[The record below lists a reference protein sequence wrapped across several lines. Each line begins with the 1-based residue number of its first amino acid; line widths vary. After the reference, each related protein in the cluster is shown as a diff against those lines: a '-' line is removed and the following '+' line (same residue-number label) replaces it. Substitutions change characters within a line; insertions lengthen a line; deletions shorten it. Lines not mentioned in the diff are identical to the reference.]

1 MRATRT
7 LDLAP
12 SHATFGS
19 THIRRDMSK
28 LDYRSR
34 IYEYYVHSRLESLAP
49 PDTES
54 VRREGVFLQRL
65 VRRHFPPNRDARIL
79 DLGCGYGSLLYHARQ
94 AGYVNAVGVDRSPQ
108 QVAEAKRLGITG
120 VTEGDILEYLRSTA
134 SGSQDVILTFDVIEH
149 FTRDEL
155 LPLVDEVHRVT
166 KEGGRWIIHTP
177 NGESPFSNRIRYGD
191 LTHEQAFTRTS
202 LGQLLLSTGF
212 RSVECYEDAPVIHGV
227 PSAVRFA
234 AWKAIRTM
242 LRLYLAAE
250 TGNSGRS
257 AIFTQNLLAVAVR

>member
-1 MRATRT
+1 LRSVDAT
-7 LDLAP
+7 LIAHLN
-12 SHATFGS
+12 SH
-19 THIRRDMSK
+19 DMAKS
-28 LDYRSR
+28 DYRSR
-34 IYEYYVHSRLESLAP
+34 IYDYYVHSRLESLAP
-49 PDTES
+49 PDTEAI
-54 VRREGVFLQRL
+54 RRGGVFLHRL
-65 VRRHFPPNRDARIL
+65 IRRHFPPNRNAAVL

-94 AGYVNAVGVDRSPQ
+94 AGYLNAVGVDRSPQ
-108 QVAEAKRLGITG
+108 QVAEAKRLAIDG
-120 VTEGDILEYLRSTA
+120 VTEGDILEYLGSTP
-134 SGSQDVILTFDVIEH
+134 SGTQDVVLTFDVIEH

-155 LPLVDEVHRVT
+155 LPFVDEVYRVL

-202 LGQLLLSTGF
+202 LGQLLLSSGF
-212 RSVECYEDAPVIHGV
+212 RSLECYEDAPVIHGV

-234 AWKAIRTM
+234 VWKGIRAV

>member
-1 MRATRT
+1 MRT
-7 LDLAP
+7 
-12 SHATFGS
+12 S
-19 THIRRDMSK
+19 
-28 LDYRSR
+28 DYRSR

-54 VRREGVFLQRL
+54 IRRGGVFLHRL
-65 VRRHFPPNRDARIL
+65 VRRHFPPNRDAAVI

-94 AGYVNAVGVDRSPQ
+94 AGYSNVVGVDRSPQ
-108 QVAEAKRLGITG
+108 QVAEAKRLGIEG
-120 VTEGDILEYLRSTA
+120 VIEGDILEYLGATA
-134 SGSQDVILTFDVIEH
+134 NASQDAVVSFDVIEH

-155 LPLVDEVHRVT
+155 LPFVDEVHRVL

-177 NGESPFSNRIRYGD
+177 NGESPFSSRIRYGD

-202 LGQLLLSTGF
+202 LGQLLLSSGF
-212 RSVECYEDAPVIHGV
+212 RSVECYEDAPVIHSV
-227 PSAVRFA
+227 ASAVRFA
-234 AWKAIRTM
+234 LWKGIRAM
-242 LRLYLAAE
+242 LRFYIAAE